1 MSWTQ
6 ETVHALVEKQRAF
19 FRTGA
24 TLDAN
29 WRIAQLKKLKQ
40 AVLDHRELL
49 EQALY
54 EDLRKS
60 PIEAYLVDIGPVIVE
75 VNEILHGLRRW
86 REFDEDSIVLIKP
99 NQRRYWTKIQALED
113 GASIFSDILSMKEA
127 QNG

>member
-24 TLDAN
+24 TLDVN

-49 EQALY
+49 EQALK
-54 EDLRKS
+54 EV
-60 PIEAYLVDIGPVIVE
+60 EAA
-75 VNEILHGLRRW
+75 
-86 REFDEDSIVLIKP
+86 K
-99 NQRRYWTKIQALED
+99 
-113 GASIFSDILSMKEA
+113 
-127 QNG
+127 